1 MWNLVKTLNGCRA
14 IHDKVWSLFI
24 TLLPIFETENNRTN
38 THIDFSIR
46 TTEQMSSPVVV
57 RDLDSAAVE
66 DFTKIIEFMRKDPDR
81 IVFRRFTRANL
92 YNLLVLQ
99 HRLSFID
106 QQIASY
112 EAERN
117 VEALMDILP
126 ALESSVK
133 DYSKQIS
140 LGNYIMLTC
149 FEIKPCSPIAAFRKS
164 PKRRGM

>member
-1 MWNLVKTLNGCRA
+1 
-14 IHDKVWSLFI
+14 
-24 TLLPIFETENNRTN
+24 
-38 THIDFSIR
+38 
-46 TTEQMSSPVVV
+46 MSSPVV
-57 RDLDSAAVE
+57 RDLDSATVE

-92 YNLLVLQ
+92 YNLLFLQ

-112 EAERN
+112 EVDGNA
-117 VEALMDILP
+117 EALMDILP
-126 ALESSVK
+126 TLNSSVK

-140 LGNYIMLTC
+140 LGHSIMLIC
-149 FEIKPCSPIAAFRKS
+149 FEIKPYFPIAAFRKS